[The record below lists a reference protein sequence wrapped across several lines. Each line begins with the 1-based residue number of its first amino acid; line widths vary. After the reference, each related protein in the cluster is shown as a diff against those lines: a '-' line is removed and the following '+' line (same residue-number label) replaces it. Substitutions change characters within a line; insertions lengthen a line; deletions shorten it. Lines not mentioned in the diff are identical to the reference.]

1 VAGLHGPAA
10 AEPSICEALSA
21 CTLHGVGE
29 ISGTALDGLALVPPV
44 LEDGTPNGQV
54 GALGSAIAY
63 TGEGDLYVAV
73 PDRGPKDGAT
83 SFTSRFYLVRVA
95 LDGARVVTE
104 LVAATPLRQATGAP
118 HTGLKYLFDAANGP
132 GSLRFDP
139 EGVRVSPR
147 GTLFVS
153 DEYGPTLGEFAPDGK
168 QLRTLRLPE
177 KFLIARPDVENAEL
191 PPRNVS
197 GRQANRS
204 MEGLAISPDGG
215 KLYGAMQ
222 SPLLQ
227 DGALDRSNAR
237 IGILEIDTRSAKA
250 HEFLYPLE
258 SPRHGVSEIL
268 AVDAK
273 RFLVLER
280 DSLPGAA
287 AAFKRLYLI
296 DIQGAT
302 DIGRVASLPVTG
314 TPPNV
319 TPVSKRLFLD
329 MLHPAYGLAGVTFPE
344 KIEGLAFGPD
354 RADGKHVLVITSD
367 NDAAATEPNR
377 FYVFIVDPGAL
388 PTFVRQK
395 GAFRWTSAKRAG
407 PVAR

>member
-1 VAGLHGPAA
+1 V
-10 AEPSICEALSA
+10 CEALSA
-21 CTLHGVGE
+21 CELYGVGE
-29 ISGTALDGLALVPPV
+29 ISGSALDGLALTPSV
-44 LEDGTPNGQV
+44 LEDGTPNSQV

-63 TGEGDLYVAV
+63 TGEDDLYVAL

-95 LDGARVVTE
+95 LDGGRVISE
-104 LVAATPLRQATGAP
+104 LAAATPLHLANGAP
-118 HTGLKYLFDAANGP
+118 HTGLKYLFDAQNGP
-132 GSLRFDP
+132 GSLRFDS

-147 GTLFVS
+147 GTLYVS
-153 DEYGPTLGEFAPDGK
+153 DEYGPTLSEFSHNGM
-168 QLRTLRLPE
+168 QLRTLRLPG
-177 KFLIARPDVENAEL
+177 KFLIAHPDVENAEL

-204 MEGLAISPDGG
+204 MEGLAISPDGA

-222 SPLLQ
+222 SPLIQ
-227 DGALDRSNAR
+227 DGGLDAHNAR
-237 IGILEIDTRSAKA
+237 IGTNTRIVELDTRSGKTR
-250 HEFLYPLE
+250 EFLYSLD
-258 SPRHGVSEIL
+258 SPKHGVSEIL
-268 AVDAK
+268 AVDAR

-287 AAFKRLYLI
+287 AAFKRLFLI

-302 DIGRVASLPVTG
+302 DIGRVSALPTTG
-314 TPPNV
+314 TPPGV
-319 TPVSKRLFLD
+319 TPVSKQLFLD
-329 MLHPAYGLAGVTFPE
+329 LLHPAYGLSGVTFPE

-354 RADGKHVLVITSD
+354 RADGKHVLVITND

-377 FYVFIVDPGAL
+377 FYVFIVAPAAL

-395 GAFRWTSAKRAG
+395 AAFGWIPKRQVL
-407 PVAR
+407 PSPR